1 MMGGIATSGQL
12 DPGRLGEQQAQLATS
27 PKLKTN
33 IIYNMDCLDALRILP
48 DNSIHCCVTSP
59 PYYALRDYGTV
70 GQIGREATPEQYI
83 ERLTNVFNELFRVLR
98 PDGTFWLNISDTYCG
113 TGGKGQAVSSA
124 NNTIKTQGCK
134 PKDLIG
140 IPWLLAFS
148 LRNSGWYLRNDII
161 WEKANPMPESVK
173 DRCSRSYEHI
183 FLLTKSKKYYFDYMA
198 IAEPIAPST
207 AARLKAGRG
216 AYHKY
221 VDNIPGQST
230 VQGINRPRAAG
241 AFTDENISPL
251 RNKRD
256 IWRINTVPY
265 SGAHFAAFP
274 PKLAETCILAGCP
287 ENGIVIDPFFGSG
300 TTGLAAKQLNR
311 RYIGIE
317 LNAEYCRLAQ
327 ERIGG

>member
-1 MMGGIATSGQL
+1 MMRDISATSGQV
-12 DPGRLGEQQAQLATS
+12 D
-27 PKLKTN
+27 PKLDTN
-33 IIYNMDCLDALRILP
+33 IIYNMDCLAALRSLP

-59 PYYALRDYGTV
+59 PYYGLRDYGTD

-83 ERLTNVFNELFRVLR
+83 ERLTTVFSELFRVLR

-113 TGGKGQAVSSA
+113 TSSKGLNSDPKYPNGRTGQGVSITQ
-124 NNTIKTQGCK
+124 NVQGCK

-161 WEKANPMPESVK
+161 WEKANPMPESAK

-183 FLLTKSKKYYFDYMA
+183 FLLTKSKKYYFDHLA
-198 IAEPIAPST
+198 ISEPIAAST
-207 AARLKAGRG
+207 AKRLKAGRG
-216 AYHKY
+216 DYHKY
-221 VDNIPGQST
+221 ADNVPGQNT

-241 AFTDENISPL
+241 VYTDETISPL

-274 PKLAETCILAGCP
+274 PKLAQTCILAGCP

-300 TTGLAAKQLNR
+300 TTGLAAIELNR

-317 LNAEYCRLAQ
+317 LNPEYCILAR

>member
-1 MMGGIATSGQL
+1 
-12 DPGRLGEQQAQLATS
+12 
-27 PKLKTN
+27 
-33 IIYNMDCLDALRILP
+33 MD
-48 DNSIHCCVTSP
+48 
-59 PYYALRDYGTV
+59 
-70 GQIGREATPEQYI
+70 GQIGREAAPELYI
-83 ERLTNVFNELFRVLR
+83 ERLTAVFSELRRALR

-113 TGGKGQAVSSA
+113 TGSKGEYIDPKYPEGRMGQSESV
-124 NNTIKTQGCK
+124 TQKVQGCK

-140 IPWLLAFS
+140 IPWLLAFA
-148 LRNSGWYLRNDII
+148 LRGEGWYLRNDII
-161 WEKANPMPESVK
+161 WEKANPMPESVR

-183 FLLTKSKKYYFDYMA
+183 FLLTKTKKYHFDYLA
-198 IAEPIAPST
+198 IAEPIAAGT
-207 AARLKAGRG
+207 AARLKSGRG
-216 AYHKY
+216 SFHKY
-221 VDNIPGQST
+221 ADEIPGQRN

-241 AFTDENISPL
+241 TYNDDNISPL

-300 TTGLAAKQLNR
+300 TTGYAASKLNR
-311 RYIGIE
+311 RYIGVE
-317 LNAEYCRLAQ
+317 LNPEYCELAR

>member
-1 MMGGIATSGQL
+1 MKANPGDTSGQL
-12 DPGRLGEQQAQLATS
+12 DPKLATDV
-27 PKLKTN
+27 
-33 IIYNMDCLDALRILP
+33 IYNMDCLDALRSLP

-59 PYYALRDYGTV
+59 PYYGLRDYGMDA
-70 GQIGREATPEQYI
+70 QIGREETPEQYI
-83 ERLTNVFNELFRVLR
+83 KRLTAVFHELFRVLR

-113 TGGKGQAVSSA
+113 TGNKGGNADPKYPEGRNGNSVSVVQK
-124 NNTIKTQGCK
+124 IEGIK
-134 PKDLIG
+134 PKDMIG

-148 LRNSGWYLRNDII
+148 LRADGWYLRNDII
-161 WEKANPMPESVK
+161 WEKANPMPESVR

-183 FLLTKSKKYYFDYMA
+183 FLLTKSKKYYFDYIA
-198 IAEPIAPST
+198 ISEPIAAST

-216 AYHKY
+216 SDHKY
-221 VDNIPGQST
+221 AGSVPGQT
-230 VQGINRPRAAG
+230 VQAINRPRAAG
-241 AFTDENISPL
+241 EYSDMNIPPL

-300 TTGLAAKQLNR
+300 TTGLAATGLNR
-311 RYIGIE
+311 QYIGVE
-317 LNAEYCRLAQ
+317 LNPEYCQLAIK
-327 ERIGG
+327 RIGG